1 MKRILTVLIM
11 LLAAVSVVSAQT
23 AKTVIVPRPMEVSAA
38 KGDYTVTAKT
48 VIAATDA
55 ELVRSAELFASYVAN
70 ELGATLD
77 VEQKQKGGIVLL
89 LDKSLA
95 TEEYT
100 LDITSKG
107 VKIVG
112 GTPAAVFY
120 GLQSLRQLISAGEA
134 TKKGIKLEGVSI
146 KDKPLFSYRGV
157 MLDVC
162 RHFFTVAEV
171 KHFIDMAAI
180 HKINVFHWHLTEDQ
194 GWRIKIKKY
203 PNLVNIGSK
212 RKETIVGRNRYSNV
226 FDAVPYGGYYTQNE
240 IKDIVKY
247 AAERY
252 IEVIPEIDM
261 PGHMVAALAS
271 YPHLGCRDEKFEV
284 RTRWGISKDVL
295 CPGKEST
302 FEFIEGVLEEV
313 VSLFPSQYI
322 HYGGDECP
330 RDRWKECPHCQKR
343 IQEEGLKDE
352 NELQSYFM
360 HRVEKFLAK
369 HNRKVV
375 GWDEIIYGGINKSA
389 TIMLWNDKNR
399 AKAVSLGND
408 VILTPKYY
416 CYFDY
421 HQTTRPFSNK
431 EGLRINTTRIVTLR
445 KTYSLNPFEGLQP
458 SEYGRIKGVQ
468 ANLWTEYI
476 SDYKTVQTSLLPRL
490 AAIAE
495 VGWTIGERNF
505 DEFALRM
512 HHLRKLYDKNG
523 AIYAPYFFDGVDEL
537 PQ

>member
-1 MKRILTVLIM
+1 MKRLFLTLF
-11 LLAAVSVVSAQT
+11 LLGVVSMVSAQSVQ
-23 AKTVIVPRPMEVSAA
+23 TVIVPRPMEVSVV
-38 KGDYTVTAKT
+38 KGAYTVTAKT
-48 VIAATDA
+48 AVAVDDA
-55 ELVRSAELFASYVAN
+55 KLVRPAELFVSYV
-70 ELGATLD
+70 EKDLGAKLD
-77 VEQKQKGGIVLL
+77 VEQGKKGGIVLS

-100 LDITSKG
+100 LHVSSKG

-120 GLQSLRQLISAGEA
+120 GLQSLRQLISAGEV
-134 TKKGIKLEGVSI
+134 TKKGIKLEGVAI
-146 KDKPLFSYRGV
+146 KDKPLLGHRGA

-162 RHFFTVAEV
+162 RYFYTVAEV
-171 KHFIDMAAI
+171 KRFIDIMAI
-180 HKINVFHWHLTEDQ
+180 HKLNRFHWHLTEDQ
-194 GWRIKIKKY
+194 GWRIEIKKY
-203 PNLVNIGSK
+203 PKLVEIGSK
-212 RKETIVGRNRYSNV
+212 RKETIIGHRRYSKV
-226 FDAVPYGGYYTQNE
+226 YDGTPHGGYYTQEE

-271 YPHLGCRDEKFEV
+271 YPHLGCRNEKFEV
-284 RTRWGISKDVL
+284 RTTWGISKDVL

-302 FEFIEGVLEEV
+302 FEFVEGVLEEV

-322 HYGGDECP
+322 HYGGDESP
-330 RDRWKECPHCQKR
+330 RHRWKECPHCQKR

-369 HNRKVV
+369 HNRKVI

-399 AKAVSLGND
+399 EQAVSLGND

-416 CYFDY
+416 CYMDY
-421 HQTTRPFSNK
+421 YQTNRPWSNK
-431 EGLRINTTRIVTLR
+431 EGLMIHEKRILTLR
-445 KTYSLNPFEGLQP
+445 KAYSLNPYEFLKP
-458 SEYGRIKGVQ
+458 NEYGRIKGVQ
-468 ANLWTEYI
+468 ANLWTEYVPNFQE
-476 SDYKTVQTSLLPRL
+476 VQLNLLPRM

-505 DEFALRM
+505 DEFSVRM
-512 HHLRKLYDKNG
+512 HQLRKLYDKNG
-523 AIYAPYFFDGVDEL
+523 IIYAPYFFDGTDEK
-537 PQ
+537 

>member
-1 MKRILTVLIM
+1 MRRITTLIIA
-11 LLAAVSVVSAQT
+11 LVCSLAAMGADV
-23 AKTVIVPRPMEVSAA
+23 KTVIVPRPLEVEVV
-38 KGDYTVTAKT
+38 KGAYTVTPKT
-48 VIAATDA
+48 SICVT
-55 ELVRSAELFASYVAN
+55 ESSLVRPAELFAEYVAKD
-70 ELGATLD
+70 LGATLN
-77 VEQKQKGGIVLL
+77 VEQKSKGGIVLS

-95 TEEYT
+95 SEEYT
-100 LDITSKG
+100 LNISSKG

-120 GLQSLRQLISAGEA
+120 GLQSLRQLVSAGEVC
-134 TKKGIKLEGVSI
+134 KKGIKLEGLAI
-146 KDKPLFSYRGV
+146 KDKPLLGHRGA

-162 RHFFTVAEV
+162 RYFFTVAEV
-171 KHFIDMAAI
+171 KRFIDIMAI
-180 HKINVFHWHLTEDQ
+180 HKLNRFHWHLTDDQ
-194 GWRIKIKKY
+194 GWRIEIKKY
-203 PNLVNIGSK
+203 PNLVKIGSW
-212 RKETIVGRNRYSNV
+212 RKQTILGHRRYSKV
-226 FDAVPYGGYYTQNE
+226 FDGTPHGGYYSQEE

-284 RTRWGISKDVL
+284 RTNWGISKDVL

-322 HYGGDECP
+322 HYGGDETP
-330 RDRWKECPHCQKR
+330 RHRWKECPHCQKR

-369 HNRKVV
+369 HNRKVI

-399 AKAVSLGND
+399 AKAISLGND
-408 VILTPKYY
+408 VILTPKFY
-416 CYFDY
+416 CYMDY
-421 HQTTRPFSNK
+421 YQTKRPHCNK
-431 EGLRINTTRIVTLR
+431 EGLMINESRILTIR
-445 KTYSLNPFEGLQP
+445 KSYSLNPFEGLQP

-468 ANLWTEYI
+468 ANLWTEYVPNFQE
-476 SDYKTVQTSLLPRL
+476 VQTNLLPRM

-505 DEFALRM
+505 DEFAVRM

-523 AIYAPYFFDGVDEL
+523 IIYAPYFFDGTDEIE
-537 PQ
+537 

>member
-1 MKRILTVLIM
+1 MKRIITIIAM
-11 LLAAVSVVSAQT
+11 LLAVTVVSAESV
-23 AKTVIVPRPMEVSAA
+23 KTVIIPRPMEAEMV
-38 KGDYTVTAKT
+38 KGSYTLTAKSI
-48 VIAATDA
+48 VCATDIT
-55 ELVRSAELFASYVAN
+55 LVRPAELFAEYVAKD
-70 ELGATLD
+70 LGATLK
-77 VEQKQKGGIVLL
+77 VEQKEKGAIVLS
-89 LDKSLA
+89 LDNSLA
-95 TEEYT
+95 KEEYT
-100 LDITSKG
+100 LKISSKG
-107 VKIVG
+107 IAIVG
-112 GTPAAVFY
+112 GTPQAVFY
-120 GLQSLRQLISAGEA
+120 GLQSLRQLISAGEQ
-134 TKKGIKLEGVSI
+134 TKKGVKLEGVAI
-146 KDKPLFSYRGV
+146 KDKPLLGHRGA

-162 RHFFTVAEV
+162 RYFFTVAEV
-171 KHFIDMAAI
+171 KRFIDIMAI
-180 HKINVFHWHLTEDQ
+180 HKLNRFHWHLTEDQ
-194 GWRIKIKKY
+194 GWRIEIKKY
-203 PNLVNIGSK
+203 PNLVKIGSW
-212 RKETIVGRNRYSNV
+212 RKQTILGHRRYSKV
-226 FDAVPYGGYYTQNE
+226 FDGTPHGGYYSQEE

-271 YPHLGCRDEKFEV
+271 YPHLACRDDKFEV
-284 RTRWGISKDVL
+284 RTNWGISKDVL

-322 HYGGDECP
+322 HYGGDETP
-330 RDRWKECPHCQKR
+330 RHRWKECPHCQKR

-369 HNRKVV
+369 HNRKVI

-389 TIMLWNDKNR
+389 TIMLWNDRNR
-399 AKAVSLGND
+399 AKAISLGND
-408 VILTPKYY
+408 VILTPKFY
-416 CYFDY
+416 CYMDY
-421 HQTTRPFSNK
+421 YQTKRPHCNK
-431 EGLRINTTRIVTLR
+431 EGLMINESRILTIR
-445 KTYSLNPFEGLQP
+445 KSYSLNPFDGLQP

-476 SDYKTVQTSLLPRL
+476 PNFQEVQTNLLPRM

-505 DEFALRM
+505 DEFAVRM

-523 AIYAPYFFDGVDEL
+523 ILYAPYFFDGVDEIE
-537 PQ
+537 

>member
-1 MKRILTVLIM
+1 MKRLFSILTALFAV
-11 LLAAVSVVSAQT
+11 AALSAQT
-23 AKTVIVPRPMEVSAA
+23 VQTVIVPRPMEATAV

-48 VIAATDA
+48 VVAATDA
-55 ELVRSAELFASYVAN
+55 ELVGPAELFVAYV
-70 ELGATLD
+70 EKDLGAKLD
-77 VEQKQKGGIVLL
+77 VKQEKKGGIVLS
-89 LDKSLA
+89 LDKALA

-100 LDITSKG
+100 LKVSPKG
-107 VKIVG
+107 IEIVG
-112 GTPAAVFY
+112 GTPQAVFY
-120 GLQSLRQLISAGEA
+120 GLQSLRQLISAGEIA
-134 TKKGIKLEGVSI
+134 KKGIKLAGVAI
-146 KDKPLFSYRGV
+146 KDKPLLGHRGA

-162 RHFFTVAEV
+162 RYFYTVAEV
-171 KHFIDMAAI
+171 KRFIDIMAI
-180 HKINVFHWHLTEDQ
+180 HKLNRFHWHLTEDQ
-194 GWRIKIKKY
+194 GWRIEIKKY
-203 PNLVNIGSK
+203 PKLVEIGSK
-212 RKETIVGRNRYSNV
+212 RKETIIGHRRYSKV
-226 FDAVPYGGYYTQNE
+226 YDGTPHGGYYTQEE

-247 AAERY
+247 AADRY

-284 RTRWGISKDVL
+284 RTTWGISKDVL

-322 HYGGDECP
+322 HYGGDETP

-352 NELQSYFM
+352 HELQSYFM

-369 HNRKVV
+369 HNRKVI

-399 AKAVSLGND
+399 EKAVSLGND

-416 CYFDY
+416 CYMDY
-421 HQTTRPFSNK
+421 YQTNRPLSNK
-431 EGLRINTTRIVTLR
+431 EGLMIHEKRILTIR
-445 KTYSLNPFEGLQP
+445 KAYSLNPYEFLQP

-468 ANLWTEYI
+468 ANLWTEYVPNFQE
-476 SDYKTVQTSLLPRL
+476 VQLNLLPRL

-505 DEFALRM
+505 DEFTVRM
-512 HHLRKLYDKNG
+512 HHLRNLYDKNG
-523 AIYAPYFFDGVDEL
+523 IIYAPYFFDGTDEK
-537 PQ
+537 

>member
-1 MKRILTVLIM
+1 MKRLASILTALFAVAVL
-11 LLAAVSVVSAQT
+11 SAQT
-23 AKTVIVPRPMEVSAA
+23 VQTVIVPRPMEATAV

-48 VIAATDA
+48 VVATTEA
-55 ELVRSAELFASYVAN
+55 ELVRSAELFVAYV
-70 ELGATLD
+70 EKDLGAKL
-77 VEQKQKGGIVLL
+77 VVKQEKKGGIVLST
-89 LDKSLA
+89 DKSLA
-95 TEEYT
+95 AEEYT
-100 LDITSKG
+100 LKVSSKG
-107 VKIVG
+107 VEIVG

-120 GLQSLRQLISAGEA
+120 GLQSLRQLISAGEVV
-134 TKKGIKLEGVSI
+134 KKGVKLTGVAV
-146 KDKPLFSYRGV
+146 KDKPLLGHRGA

-162 RHFFTVAEV
+162 RYFYTVAEV
-171 KHFIDMAAI
+171 KRFIDIMAI
-180 HKINVFHWHLTEDQ
+180 HKLNRFHWHLTEDQ
-194 GWRIKIKKY
+194 GWRIEIKKY
-203 PNLVNIGSK
+203 PKLVEIGSK
-212 RKETIVGRNRYSNV
+212 RKETIMGHNRTSKVY
-226 FDAVPYGGYYTQNE
+226 DGTPHGGYYTQEE

-271 YPHLGCRDEKFEV
+271 YPELGCRDEKFEV

-295 CPGKEST
+295 CAGKEST

-330 RDRWKECPHCQKR
+330 RHRWKECPLCQKR

-352 NELQSYFM
+352 HELQSYFM

-369 HNRKVV
+369 HNRKVI

-399 AKAVSLGND
+399 EKAVSLGND

-416 CYFDY
+416 CYMDY
-421 HQTTRPFSNK
+421 YQTNRPLSNK
-431 EGLRINTTRIVTLR
+431 EGLMIHEKRILTIR
-445 KTYSLNPFEGLQP
+445 KAYSLNPYEFLQP

-468 ANLWTEYI
+468 ANLWTEYVPNFQE
-476 SDYKTVQTSLLPRL
+476 VQLNLLPRL

-505 DEFALRM
+505 DEFTVRM
-512 HHLRKLYDKNG
+512 HHLRNLYDKNG
-523 AIYAPYFFDGVDEL
+523 IIYAPYFFDGTDEK
-537 PQ
+537 